1 MNPRAKVKQKRA
13 ESKACRE
20 MVRIFIKAEEAGAD
34 PYYLL
39 AVAYALATRKKD
51 PPFQAKATRES
62 RNELRLRQ
70 PRRTGEQ
77 PVCDPASLDL
87 PPSKNGRKEAKA

>member
-20 MVRIFIKAEEAGAD
+20 MVRIFIEAEEAGAD
-34 PYYLL
+34 PDFLL
-39 AVAYALATRKKD
+39 AVAYELATRKTD
-51 PPFQAKATRES
+51 SPLVAKATRKS
-62 RNELRLRQ
+62 RYELRLRQ